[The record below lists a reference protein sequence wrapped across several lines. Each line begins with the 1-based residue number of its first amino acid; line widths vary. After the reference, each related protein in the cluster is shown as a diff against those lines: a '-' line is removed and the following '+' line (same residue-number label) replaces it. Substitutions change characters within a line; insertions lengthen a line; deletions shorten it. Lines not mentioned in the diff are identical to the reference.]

1 MLIVRPAR
9 IEDLDAFCAL
19 AEAAGPGFTSLQVP
33 REDLEKRLKRSVES
47 FAGASVAE
55 PGQVY
60 VLMLEDTKTGEV
72 VGCSAVKAKIGIE
85 DPYFN
90 FRVLKVAQKSAVT
103 NRRYDMDVLVLVN
116 ECGGCSEVGTLFVRE
131 DYRGGPSSKG
141 VGAGRLISQARYML
155 IAADRKRFSDTIVA
169 ELRGHV
175 EADGFSPFWEAIGRK
190 FFQMDFAEAD
200 QISAQKDNQFI
211 LDLMPKYPIY
221 ASLLPQAAQD
231 VIGKTHPKGRGA
243 RALLEQEGF
252 RFMDVVDIFDA
263 GPLMSAPVHDLRTL
277 KESRLLEVR
286 EDAGTAAAGRVK
298 ALVSNDR
305 VRDYRA
311 LHTTVNVHNLGV
323 DVPGEALKALDIS
336 PGHLARVWHK

>member
-9 IEDLDAFCAL
+9 LEDLDAFCAL

-33 REDLEKRLKRSVES
+33 RTDLEKRLKKSERS
-47 FAGASVAE
+47 FNGASVAE

-72 VGCSAVKAKIGIE
+72 VGCSAVKAMIGIE

-90 FRVLKVAQKSAVT
+90 FRILKVAQKSAVT

-131 DYRGGPSSKG
+131 DYRGGT
-141 VGAGRLISQARYML
+141 GAGRLISQARYML

-190 FFQMDFAEAD
+190 FFQMDFSEAD

-221 ASLLPQAAQD
+221 ASLLPEAAQA

-286 EDAGTAAAGRVK
+286 EDEGQAAAGRVR

-305 VRDYRA
+305 VRDFRA
-311 LHTTVNVHNLGV
+311 LHTTVNIHNLGV
-323 DVPGEALKALDIS
+323 DIPKDALAALDIQA
-336 PGHLARVWHK
+336 GHLARVWHK